1 MVVEEGPSIY
11 ILDGDDEFAIS
22 ESIDKIQARL
32 GDSNIAEMNTTRLDG
47 RSFSMGQL
55 EDAVTTVP
63 FLAPKRLVI
72 LTHPTNRLK
81 DKQQQEQLIHFLNAE
96 KPTTKLVLVDYDFLT
111 TEKDRRVGKLNWLEK
126 WATSPEQVS
135 RVFIRHHPQPSGSMM
150 VKWIQEHAKSLG
162 GQFTPK
168 AAGSLAIQIGNDTR
182 LASQEIAKLLT
193 YVNYSR
199 PVDAD
204 DVEHLT
210 PLTAK
215 IGDFELVNALR
226 DRNGRKAQ
234 ALLHRSLEDNDPS
247 PIFQSIVFQIRTL
260 IIAREIL
267 DERGTVDDFPKS
279 LKVGPYPARLA
290 MESAS
295 HFSMKFLDL
304 IYHRL
309 LELDVA
315 IKSGQIDTDLAI
327 ELLVIELTA

>member
-1 MVVEEGPSIY
+1 VVDEGPTIY
-11 ILDGDDEFAIS
+11 IFDGDDEFAIN
-22 ESIDKIQARL
+22 ESIDKIRSKL

-47 RSFSMGQL
+47 RSYSMSQL
-55 EDAVTTVP
+55 EDAVATVP

-72 LTHPTNRLK
+72 LTYPTNHLK
-81 DKQQQEQLIHFLNAE
+81 DKQQQENLIHFLNAE
-96 KPTTKLVLVDYDFLT
+96 KPTTKLVLVEYDFFT
-111 TEKDRRVGKLNWLEK
+111 SEKERRDNKLNWLEK
-126 WATSPEQVS
+126 WATSPEQAK
-135 RVFIRHHPQPSGSMM
+135 RVFVRHHPQPSGVMM
-150 VKWIQEHAKSLG
+150 TKWIQDHVKSLG

-168 AAGSLAIQIGNDTR
+168 AAVSLANQIGDDTR
-182 LASQEIAKLLT
+182 LVSQEIVKLLT
-193 YVNYSR
+193 YVNFTR

-226 DRNGRKAQ
+226 DRDGRKAQ
-234 ALLHRSLEDNDPS
+234 ALLHRSLEDEDPLR
-247 PIFQSIVFQIRTL
+247 ILQSIVFQIRTL

-267 DERGTVDDFPKS
+267 DEHGTANDFPKS
-279 LKVGPYPARLA
+279 LKIGFYPARLA
-290 MESAS
+290 MESAP
-295 HFSMKFLDL
+295 HFSMKFLEL

-315 IKSGQIDTDLAI
+315 IKYGQMDTDLAL